1 MRKCTCAAKDAE
13 EGRSL
18 CMSAGRRRQ
27 ESVTFT
33 ALSAYSG
40 SRNAKG
46 WAQNRTE
53 CGNLFFFFN
62 TLCHPLLSDMPGG
75 GAVELLTKPKMWE
88 ISSLVGLKGLGV
100 RGGGGL

>member
-1 MRKCTCAAKDAE
+1 MRKGGPKTE
-13 EGRSL
+13 RSV
-18 CMSAGRRRQ
+18 A
-27 ESVTFT
+27 T
-33 ALSAYSG
+33 
-40 SRNAKG
+40 
-46 WAQNRTE
+46 
-53 CGNLFFFFN
+53 FFFFN

>member
-1 MRKCTCAAKDAE
+1 MH
-13 EGRSL
+13 L
-18 CMSAGRRRQ
+18 CSKGRRRGAVPVHERWKEEAGICHFHSLIRLLRLQ
-27 ESVTFT
+27 ECERV
-33 ALSAYSG
+33 G
-40 SRNAKG
+40 PKPNG
-46 WAQNRTE
+46 VWQP
-53 CGNLFFFFN
+53 FFFFN